1 MVYRITGGI
10 FLLLTG
16 LTMLGITT
24 IPTIFIG
31 VCALIAGI
39 ALLGGF

>member
-16 LTMLGITT
+16 LIAIGITA
-24 IPTIFIG
+24 IPAVLVG
-31 VCALIAGI
+31 VLALIAGI
-39 ALLGGF
+39 ALLAGV